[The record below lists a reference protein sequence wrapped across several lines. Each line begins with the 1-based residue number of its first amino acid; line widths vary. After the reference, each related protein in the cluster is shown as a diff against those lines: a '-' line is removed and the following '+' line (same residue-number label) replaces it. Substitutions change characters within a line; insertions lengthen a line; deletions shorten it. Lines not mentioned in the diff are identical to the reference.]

1 MELPPY
7 KMPSLKSVFMHM
19 WERSALFLKRAGTI
33 ILGVSIVLWFL
44 ATYPKTE
51 NASASQSLDRSFAG
65 RAGHFIEPV
74 IKPLGFDWKV
84 GIGLIGS
91 ILQREV
97 FVSTLGTIYNIR
109 DAKQESGIM
118 SLQDHLQKDTDPATG
133 LPAFTALT
141 AICLMV
147 YYVLA
152 MQCMS
157 TVAIMR
163 RETNGWKWPI
173 FQIGY
178 MTALAYVG
186 TFIVYRVGILLS
198 V

>member
-1 MELPPY
+1 
-7 KMPSLKSVFMHM
+7 M

-51 NASASQSLDRSFAG
+51 NTSASQSLDQSFAG

-97 FVSTLGTIYNIR
+97 FVSTLGTIYNIK
-109 DAKQESGIM
+109 DSKQENGIM
-118 SLQDHLQKDTDPATG
+118 SLQEHLHKDTDPATG
-133 LPAFTALT
+133 LP
-141 AICLMV
+141 
-147 YYVLA
+147 
-152 MQCMS
+152 
-157 TVAIMR
+157 R
-163 RETNGWKWPI
+163 
-173 FQIGY
+173 
-178 MTALAYVG
+178 
-186 TFIVYRVGILLS
+186 LLRLLPF